1 MAIDLDSGTIRW
13 ESRPDWRLFGLAAGA
28 TSRRLLF
35 FVAAM
40 GLLACAYVLAVGWQ
54 QHLQAQQ
61 ATARLEALTR
71 TQPKHLAVAA
81 AGRPNHDRAATSAH
95 GHLTPE
101 QMQVLREAGAQIN
114 TPWPE
119 LLDQIERTTP
129 ADLGLL
135 SMDVQTARGVL
146 RLEAEARSMEHLLV
160 LAHGLQH
167 QGALG
172 RLNLISQGL
181 NERHA
186 ARPIRLTFELSV
198 LPPSLTHASPFGEGG
213 VR

>member
-1 MAIDLDSGTIRW
+1 MAIDLDRGTICW
-13 ESRPDWRLFGLAAGA
+13 ESRPSWRLLGRTAG
-28 TSRRLLF
+28 TPSLGVLLC
-35 FVAAM
+35 VAAVA
-40 GLLACAYVLAVGWQ
+40 LLTCAWGWVVGWQ

-61 ATARLEALTR
+61 ATARLETLTR
-71 TQPKHLAVAA
+71 NQKTHLAGAPAA
-81 AGRPNHDRAATSAH
+81 RPTGVRPAPPAH
-95 GHLTPE
+95 GRLTPE
-101 QMQVLREAGAQIN
+101 QSQALQVAKAQIN
-114 TPWPE
+114 APWPA
-119 LLDQIERTTP
+119 LIDQIEQTIP

-135 SMDVQTARGVL
+135 SMDVQTGRSVI

-172 RLNLISQGL
+172 RLTLISQGL

-198 LPPSLTHASPFGEGG
+198 RPASLAYASPFGEGG